1 VLVGEDPYF
10 FRPEAA
16 ARDARFNDH
25 RYVFLVMHAID
36 DYPERLCDVQLA
48 NYDVNVIEDTVD

>member
-25 RYVFLVMHAID
+25 RYVFLVMPPIN
-36 DYPERLCDVQLA
+36 DYPERPCEIQLA
-48 NYDVNVIEDTVD
+48 NNVVNVIEDTVD